1 MRCCPGKKKGIKGEI
16 RAPRMLPRQRT
27 KGERE
32 ELTLKLQGMEVDE
45 LQLQGMEQPAAQQ
58 GMEELDGNQGATA
71 LQQPAEQ
78 RMEELDGMQEPTTE
92 LDGIEDRMRRRPSRE
107 WRSRGQ
113 WHELISINPR
123 RAARAASMQ

>member
-27 KGERE
+27 EGERE
-32 ELTLKLQGMEVDE
+32 ELILKLQGMEVDE

-58 GMEELDGNQGATA
+58 GMEELNGNRGAAA

-78 RMEELDGMQEPTTE
+78 RMEELDGMQELTTE
-92 LDGIEDRMRRRPSRE
+92 LDGIGDRMRWRPSRG

-113 WHELISINPR
+113 WHELISIKPR
-123 RAARAASMQ
+123 RARAASMQ